1 MKKLKLVPLFLF
13 AFFVSSYTCIAQETE
28 EETEEAVEEIE
39 VDEEPTVI
47 MATYISMEDTSF
59 VFTYIDEDDEESE
72 ITFEKIA
79 PEVKKS
85 FNLADKSMIGKKFK
99 ITYTTENITDD
110 DDEDSLV
117 SIRVI
122 IALEKL

>member
-28 EETEEAVEEIE
+28 EAVEEIE
-39 VDEEPTVI
+39 VDEEPAVI